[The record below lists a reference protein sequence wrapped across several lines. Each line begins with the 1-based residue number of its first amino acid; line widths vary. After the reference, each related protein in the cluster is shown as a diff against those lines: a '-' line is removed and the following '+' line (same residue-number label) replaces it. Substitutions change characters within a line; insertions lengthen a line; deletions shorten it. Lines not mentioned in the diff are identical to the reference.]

1 MIFTVQITIDY
12 IIEWMDYM
20 YTVNFEKPIWI
31 HFIGIGGISMSGL
44 AEILLEKGF
53 TVTGSDLHR
62 TPVTE
67 HLESLGVRISYEQKA
82 ENILPGTD
90 LIVYTAAVHADNPE
104 YSAALSSGIPVMDR
118 ATLLGQIMSHYA
130 NSIAVSG
137 THGKTTTTSM
147 LSHIFIAAQKDPTV
161 TVGGVLKGIHGNIR
175 LGHSDNFI
183 AEACEYTNSF
193 LKFNPHIELIL
204 NIDADHLDFFKDLN
218 DIRHS
223 FRLFAQKQDKDD
235 ILVINGEIPD
245 LDQITCGLPCKI
257 ITFGMKDSCDYC
269 AKDIDFDENGNPAF
283 DVFRCGKYLRRVQL
297 RIPGV
302 HNIFNA
308 LAAIATADELGISM
322 EAVQDGLDHFTG
334 TDRRFEHKGFAG
346 GVEIIDD
353 YAHHPT
359 EISATLEAAQRYPH
373 RSIWCVFQPHTYS
386 RTRSLK
392 KEFAEALSAADH
404 VVLAKIYPAR
414 EEDPG
419 NISSGE
425 IRAMLEEMGCD
436 AYYFDTFEA
445 IEKFLLKKCVHGDLL
460 ITMGAGN
467 VVNIGEDLLK

>member
-1 MIFTVQITIDY
+1 
-12 IIEWMDYM
+12 MDGYM
-20 YTVNFEKPIWI
+20 YTVDFQKPVWI

-53 TVTGSDLHR
+53 KITGSDLRR

-67 HLESLGVRISYEQKA
+67 HLESLGVQIVYEQKA
-82 ENILPGTD
+82 DNIQPGTD

-104 YSAALSSGIPVMDR
+104 YAAALASGIPVMDR
-118 ATLLGQIMSHYA
+118 AALLGQIMSHYA

-147 LSHIFIAAQKDPTV
+147 LSHIFIAAEKDPTV

-193 LKFNPHIELIL
+193 LKFDPHIELIL
-204 NIDADHLDFFKDLN
+204 NIDADHLDFFKDLD

-223 FRLFAQKQDKDD
+223 FRLFAEKLGEED
-235 ILVINGEIPD
+235 ILVINGEIPRYEE
-245 LDQITCGLPCKI
+245 ITEGLPCKV
-257 ITFGMKDSCDYC
+257 ITFGMNASSDYT
-269 AKDIDFDENGNPAF
+269 ASAVEFDEDGNPVF
-283 DVFRCGKYLRRVQL
+283 DVICRGSRLCRAHL

-308 LAAIATADELGISM
+308 LAAIAVADELGISM

-334 TDRRFEHKGFAG
+334 TDRRFERKGFVG

-359 EISATLEAAQRYPH
+359 EIAATLEAAKRYPH

-386 RTRSLK
+386 RTLALK
-392 KEFAEALSAADH
+392 KDFAKALSAADH

-419 NISSGE
+419 TISSGE
-425 IRAMLEEMGCD
+425 IRALLEEMGCD

>member
-1 MIFTVQITIDY
+1 
-12 IIEWMDYM
+12 MDYM
-20 YTVNFEKPIWI
+20 YTVDFNKPIWI

-53 TVTGSDLHR
+53 KITGSDLHC
-62 TPVTE
+62 TPVTK
-67 HLESLGVRISYEQKA
+67 HLESLGVKISYEQKA
-82 ENILPGTD
+82 ENILPGMD

-104 YSAALSSGIPVMDR
+104 FNAAQSSGIPVMDR

-147 LSHIFIAAQKDPTV
+147 LSHIFIAAEKDPTV

-175 LGHSDNFI
+175 LGHSENFI

-193 LKFNPHIELIL
+193 LKFDPHIELIL
-204 NIDADHLDFFKDLN
+204 NIDADHLDFFKDLP

-223 FRLFAQKQDKDD
+223 FRLFAEKQREGD
-235 ILVINGEIPD
+235 ILIINGEIPD
-245 LDQITCGLPCKI
+245 LEEITGGLPCRV
-257 ITFGMKDSCDYC
+257 ITFGIAESCEYS
-269 AKDIDFDENGNPAF
+269 AKAIDFDESGNPSF
-283 DVFRCGKYLRRVQL
+283 DVIRRSERLCRMHL

-302 HNIFNA
+302 HNILNA
-308 LAAIATADELGISM
+308 LAAIATADALGISM
-322 EAVQDGLDHFTG
+322 DAVQDGLDHFTG
-334 TDRRFEHKGFAG
+334 TDRRFEHKGFAH

-359 EISATLEAAQRYPH
+359 EIAATLEAAQRYPH

-392 KEFAEALSAADH
+392 KEFAQALSAADH

-419 NISSGE
+419 TISSGE
-425 IRAMLEEMGCD
+425 IRALLEEMGCD